1 MWHSSN
7 IETMCFGISTL
18 NNMPRRVQIFQDE
31 TNVIWEVVE
40 KNETISPE
48 AIRISCH
55 NIVIF

>member
-1 MWHSSN
+1 
-7 IETMCFGISTL
+7 
-18 NNMPRRVQIFQDE
+18 MPRRVQIFQDE
-31 TNVIWEVVE
+31 TNVIWKVVE